1 MESDE
6 DDPIPSTSSESE
18 SDEDDPIPSTS
29 SAIPKVTTKKRVMSE
44 DQKERKRAMDRQRI
58 ALKRKAEM
66 LTNPEQFKAKNKAN
80 VKKTRS
86 RQILANPEKF
96 KEKTNASKR
105 KIRSRQKKVKSTQ
118 GVIGRIHAINPAAGE
133 LYFLRMLLFHVK
145 EPTSY
150 EDLLILP
157 SGKVCETYKQVAME
171 LGLIADDK
179 EYTRILEEAALT
191 KMCGAIREMFVG
203 ILMFCQPTN
212 PLDLFNTFWPTWT
225 DDITFQA
232 KKKGVTLTEHQQ
244 RTMVLVDLELRLD
257 SFDRKLHEFSLPIPT
272 KQELD
277 DVNVLTNS
285 IPAIIREELDHDINE
300 LTAKVRT
307 NVSLFNP
314 EQSEIFEKV
323 MNAVHNHIQ
332 FLGFIS
338 ARGGG
343 GKTFLQNTILAAVRS
358 LNGGSVALA
367 LGTTG
372 IAAQLLDNG
381 RTFHSRVKAPLKATE
396 ESTLRISAQSHL
408 AELLR
413 IAKLILIDESTML
426 NRFLLEALDK
436 SLKDLMGVDLPFGG
450 KSLLLSGDFRQCLP
464 VCKGEERPGI
474 IKQALT
480 SSHLW
485 PKFEILSLN
494 VNMRVRASGNKELEK
509 YDQWLLE
516 IGDGKSENVAI
527 PGHMVATQIKPKSE
541 KHPFSEDQAM
551 TDFCHKIF
559 PKHDPEH
566 LNGRVILAPTN
577 HEVAKLNAE
586 VLKSMPGQV
595 ETFRSADEL
604 APSEDLLRFNKE
616 YLNTL
621 KPNEFPPFELNLK
634 SQMPLILIRN
644 LNPRQG
650 LCNGSKMFFIK
661 HLDHKVLQCR
671 LEGSQR
677 IVLIPRILFIPQP
690 NDFPFEWSRRQ
701 FPVMPAFAMTINK
714 SQGQTLNFV
723 GIWLRKQCFTHG
735 QLYVGCSRVGDPKK
749 LKFAIMKEGAGNKDA
764 NNVVFREILLPN

>member
-203 ILMFCQPTN
+203 ILMFCQPTD

-257 SFDRKLHEFSLPIPT
+257 SFDRKL
-272 KQELD
+272 
-277 DVNVLTNS
+277 
-285 IPAIIREELDHDINE
+285 R
-300 LTAKVRT
+300 
-307 NVSLFNP
+307 
-314 EQSEIFEKV
+314 IF
-323 MNAVHNHIQ
+323 
-332 FLGFIS
+332 
-338 ARGGG
+338 
-343 GKTFLQNTILAAVRS
+343 
-358 LNGGSVALA
+358 
-367 LGTTG
+367 
-372 IAAQLLDNG
+372 
-381 RTFHSRVKAPLKATE
+381 
-396 ESTLRISAQSHL
+396 
-408 AELLR
+408 
-413 IAKLILIDESTML
+413 
-426 NRFLLEALDK
+426 
-436 SLKDLMGVDLPFGG
+436 
-450 KSLLLSGDFRQCLP
+450 
-464 VCKGEERPGI
+464 
-474 IKQALT
+474 
-480 SSHLW
+480 SSH
-485 PKFEILSLN
+485 SN
-494 VNMRVRASGNKELEK
+494 
-509 YDQWLLE
+509 
-516 IGDGKSENVAI
+516 
-527 PGHMVATQIKPKSE
+527 
-541 KHPFSEDQAM
+541 
-551 TDFCHKIF
+551 
-559 PKHDPEH
+559 
-566 LNGRVILAPTN
+566 
-577 HEVAKLNAE
+577 
-586 VLKSMPGQV
+586 
-595 ETFRSADEL
+595 
-604 APSEDLLRFNKE
+604 
-616 YLNTL
+616 
-621 KPNEFPPFELNLK
+621 
-634 SQMPLILIRN
+634 
-644 LNPRQG
+644 
-650 LCNGSKMFFIK
+650 
-661 HLDHKVLQCR
+661 
-671 LEGSQR
+671 
-677 IVLIPRILFIPQP
+677 
-690 NDFPFEWSRRQ
+690 
-701 FPVMPAFAMTINK
+701 
-714 SQGQTLNFV
+714 
-723 GIWLRKQCFTHG
+723 
-735 QLYVGCSRVGDPKK
+735 
-749 LKFAIMKEGAGNKDA
+749 
-764 NNVVFREILLPN
+764 

>member
-1 MESDE
+1 MDSDE
-6 DDPIPSTSSESE
+6 
-18 SDEDDPIPSTS
+18 EDI
-29 SAIPKVTTKKRVMSE
+29 E
-44 DQKERKRAMDRQRI
+44 
-58 ALKRKAEM
+58 
-66 LTNPEQFKAKNKAN
+66 FHAK
-80 VKKTRS
+80 
-86 RQILANPEKF
+86 
-96 KEKTNASKR
+96 
-105 KIRSRQKKVKSTQ
+105 Q
-118 GVIGRIHAINPAAGE
+118 GAIGRIHSINPAAGE

-145 EPTSY
+145 GATSY
-150 EDLLILP
+150 EDLLLVP
-157 SGKVCETYKQVAME
+157 SGKLCETYKQACME
-171 LGLIADDK
+171 LGLLSDDQ

-203 ILMFCQPTN
+203 ILMFCQPSD

-225 DDITFQA
+225 DDINFQA
-232 KKKGVTLTEHQQ
+232 KKKGVTLTELQK

-277 DVNVLTNS
+277 EVNVLTNS
-285 IPAIIREELDHDINE
+285 VPAIIREEIEHDIVQ
-300 LTAKVRT
+300 LKAKVSANLST
-307 NVSLFNP
+307 FTP
-314 EQSEIFEKV
+314 EQAKIFEKV
-323 MNAVHNHIQ
+323 MNSVRNKVQ

-338 ARGGG
+338 ARGGA

-358 LNGGSVALA
+358 EDGGSVALA

-396 ESTLRISAQSHL
+396 ESTLNISAQSQL

-413 IAKLILIDESTML
+413 MAKLILIDESTML

-436 SLKDLMGVDLPFGG
+436 SLKDLNSNNLPFGG

-474 IKQALT
+474 IKQSLT

-494 VNMRVRASGNKELEK
+494 VNMRVRASGNKDLEK
-509 YDQWLLE
+509 YDQWLLD
-516 IGDGKSENVAI
+516 IGNGKSENVAI
-527 PGHMVATQIKPKSE
+527 PGHMVATQIKPKSD

-559 PKHDPEH
+559 QKYDPDH

-577 HEVAKLNAE
+577 HEVALLNAK
-586 VLKSMPGQV
+586 VLSSMPGDVQI
-595 ETFRSADEL
+595 FRSADEL

-621 KPNEFPPFELNLK
+621 NPNGFPPFELNLK

-650 LCNGSKMFFIK
+650 LCNGTKMIFIK
-661 HLDHKVLQCR
+661 HLDHKVLQCQ
-671 LEGSQR
+671 LEGSER
-677 IVLIPRILFIPQP
+677 TVLIPRILFIPQS

-701 FPVMPAFAMTINK
+701 FPVMPAFAMTINR

>member
-1 MESDE
+1 MDSDE
-6 DDPIPSTSSESE
+6 
-18 SDEDDPIPSTS
+18 EDIEFQS
-29 SAIPKVTTKKRVMSE
+29 K
-44 DQKERKRAMDRQRI
+44 QR
-58 ALKRKAEM
+58 
-66 LTNPEQFKAKNKAN
+66 
-80 VKKTRS
+80 
-86 RQILANPEKF
+86 
-96 KEKTNASKR
+96 
-105 KIRSRQKKVKSTQ
+105 
-118 GVIGRIHAINPAAGE
+118 VIGRLHSINPAAGE

-145 EPTSY
+145 EATSY

-171 LGLIADDK
+171 LGLITDDK

-203 ILMFCQPTN
+203 ILMFCQPTD

-232 KKKGVTLTEHQQ
+232 KKKGVTLTEHQK

-285 IPAIIREELDHDINE
+285 IPAIIREELEHDIDK
-300 LTAKVRT
+300 LKAKVHANIST
-307 NVSLFNP
+307 FTP
-314 EQSEIFEKV
+314 EQAQIFEKV
-323 MNAVHNHIQ
+323 MNAVHNSVQ

-396 ESTLRISAQSHL
+396 ESTLRISAQSQL

-413 IAKLILIDESTML
+413 MAKLILIDESTML
-426 NRFLLEALDK
+426 NRFLLEALDR

-494 VNMRVRASGNKELEK
+494 VNMRVRASGNRELEK

-551 TDFCHKIF
+551 TDFCNKIF
-559 PKHDPEH
+559 PKHDPAY

-577 HEVAKLNAE
+577 HEVDMLNAK
-586 VLKSMPGQV
+586 VLKSMPGEV

-604 APSEDLLRFNKE
+604 SPSEDLLRFNKE

-621 KPNEFPPFELNLK
+621 KPNGFPPFELHLK

-671 LEGSQR
+671 LAGSER

-701 FPVMPAFAMTINK
+701 FPVMPAFAMTINR